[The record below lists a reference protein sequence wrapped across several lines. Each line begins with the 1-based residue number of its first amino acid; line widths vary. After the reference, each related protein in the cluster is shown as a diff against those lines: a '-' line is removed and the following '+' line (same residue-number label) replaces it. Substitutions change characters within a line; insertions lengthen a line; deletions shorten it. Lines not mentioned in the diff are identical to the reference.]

1 MRRIAVLL
9 LFFLVGC
16 ASQSQAVVHELQL
29 PTLVALP
36 TSTIDL
42 QEPARIA
49 TAFLGAWQTQDFAV
63 MYSLLSFSTQETITQ
78 DVFQT
83 LYLDT
88 QDTMTF
94 DSVSFEA
101 VSMIPGG
108 SRTAQLSYNVTF
120 QTRLL
125 GEIQDDGRTLTVI
138 LDPQT
143 GTWRVAWTTGDI
155 FTEFASGARLEFQA
169 NASGRSNIYAR
180 DGEIIA
186 DMQGRMVEV
195 YVVQGEVDNWELC
208 RSSLIDVV
216 GVRAERLD
224 QIFASAQLSW
234 STRVGLIERQ
244 NFLDNETRLENDCDA
259 TFQGVPI
266 RRYHPNGSVM
276 PHVLGYVGLPSE
288 NQVDDLVRQ
297 GFNAETIIGQAGI
310 EQSWNDVLMGTP
322 GGRLQIINADGTRA
336 RILAEVASEIS
347 ESIWLTIDLG
357 LQQYIIDT
365 LNTAYLQSRF
375 NHDGSA
381 GWGTRSPGAAAIVM
395 NVNTGEILAM
405 VSYPT
410 FDANAYTTFP
420 AIGREIADEIQAT
433 VAEDARNPI
442 LNRAT
447 QGTYPAGSIFKVI
460 DAIAVLDTGVYDEN
474 TVYFCNS
481 TWENEGD
488 VRYDWLGYPGHGTVT
503 TRTALMQSCNP
514 FFYETGFTL
523 NNADP
528 FFLPNYARRMGLGD
542 FTGLTDL
549 PENSGFVN
557 DPDTILQS
565 TGVPWNYSNAVNLS
579 IGQAEVNVTPLQ
591 MVRIYA
597 AIANGGDLMQ
607 PYLVNEQ
614 GILNQRTSVAEPTVV
629 SNINVSEDTLRIVRS
644 GLCDV
649 TTQNLGTASHIFRDS
664 PLLDTV
670 GVCGKTGTAQAGPV
684 DDLPFSWF
692 ASYAPAEEPEIA
704 VIVMVE
710 NAGDG
715 SAIAAPISKLIL
727 EYYFFLADEE

>member
-9 LFFLVGC
+9 LFILVGC
-16 ASQSQAVVHELQL
+16 ASQSQAVVQEVQL
-29 PTLVALP
+29 PTLVPLP
-36 TSTIDL
+36 TVTIDL

-49 TAFLGAWQTQDFAV
+49 TAFLGAWQAQDFAT

-78 DVFQT
+78 DDFQA

-94 DSVSFEA
+94 DSVVFEA
-101 VSMIPGG
+101 VSMAPIG

-138 LDPQT
+138 LDSQT
-143 GTWRVAWTTGDI
+143 GIWRVAWISGDI
-155 FTEFASGARLEFQA
+155 FAEFASGARLEFQP
-169 NASGRSNIYAR
+169 NAPGRSNIYAR
-180 DGEIIA
+180 DGEILA
-186 DMQGRMVEV
+186 DMQGRVVEV
-195 YVVQGEVDNWELC
+195 NVVQNEPSNWELC
-208 RSSLIDVV
+208 RNTLIDVV
-216 GVRAERLD
+216 GVSGERID
-224 QIFASAQLSW
+224 QIFASARPDW
-234 STRVGLIERQ
+234 SMPVGRIESGTYTA
-244 NFLDNETRLENDCDA
+244 EEIRLETDCEA
-259 TFQGVPI
+259 TFEGVAT

-276 PHVLGYVGLPSE
+276 PHVLGYVGLPSAD
-288 NQVDDLVRQ
+288 QVDDLVRQ
-297 GFNAETIIGQAGI
+297 GFNAESIIGQAGI
-310 EQSWNDVLMGTP
+310 EQSWNDTLVGRP
-322 GGRLQIINADGTRA
+322 GGRLQIINADGSRS
-336 RILAEVASEIS
+336 RILAEVASETS

-357 LQQYIIDT
+357 LQQFVIDT

-375 NHDGSA
+375 NADGSA
-381 GWGTRSPGAAAIVM
+381 GWGIRSPGAAAIVM

-410 FDANAYTTFP
+410 FDANAYTTYP
-420 AIGREIADEIQAT
+420 AIGRDIANGIQAT
-433 VAEDARNPI
+433 VAEDSRNPI

-474 TVYFCNS
+474 TSYFCS
-481 TWENEGD
+481 GSWEYQGD
-488 VRYDWLGYPGHGTVT
+488 TRFDWFPPGHGTVT

-514 FFYETGFTL
+514 FFYETGFVL

-528 FFLPNYARRMGLGD
+528 FFLPNYARRLGLGD

-549 PENSGFVN
+549 PESPGQVP
-557 DPDTILQS
+557 DPDSALQL
-565 TGVPWNYSNAVNLS
+565 TGIPWTYSNAVNLA
-579 IGQAEVNVTPLQ
+579 IGQGEVAVTPLQ
-591 MVRIYA
+591 MLRLYA

-649 TTQNLGTASHIFRDS
+649 ISENFGTASHIFRNS
-664 PLLDTV
+664 PLVDTV
-670 GVCGKTGTAQAGPV
+670 GVCGKTGTAQAP
-684 DDLPFSWF
+684 DDSLPFSWF
-692 ASYAPAEEPEIA
+692 ASFAPADEPEIA

-715 SAIAAPISKLIL
+715 SAIAAPISKQIL

>member
-16 ASQSQAVVHELQL
+16 TSQSQAVVHEVQL

-78 DVFQT
+78 DDFQT

-94 DSVSFEA
+94 DSVNFEA

-143 GTWRVAWTTGDI
+143 GSWRVAWTTGDI
-155 FTEFASGARLEFQA
+155 FSEFASGARLEFQA
-169 NASGRSNIYAR
+169 NAPGRSNIYTR

-208 RSSLIDVV
+208 RSSLIDIV
-216 GVRAERLD
+216 GVSAERID
-224 QIFASAQLSW
+224 QIFASAQLDW

-244 NFLDNETRLENDCDA
+244 NFLDNETRLENECGA
-259 TFQGVPI
+259 TFEGI
-266 RRYHPNGSVM
+266 ATRRYHPNGSVM
-276 PHVLGYVGLPSE
+276 PHVLGYVGLPSPD
-288 NQVDDLVRQ
+288 QVDDLVRQ

-336 RILAEVASEIS
+336 RVLAEVASEIS
-347 ESIWLTIDLG
+347 ESVWLTIDLN

-375 NHDGSA
+375 NGDGSA

-410 FDANAYTTFP
+410 FDANAFTTYP
-420 AIGREIADEIQAT
+420 AIGREIADEIQAI
-433 VAEDARNPI
+433 VAEDSRNPI

-460 DAIAVLDTGVYDEN
+460 DSIAVLDTGVYDEN
-474 TVYFCNS
+474 TSYFCNS
-481 TWENEGD
+481 TWEHEGD
-488 VRYDWLGYPGHGTVT
+488 TRFDWLDYPGHGTVT

-514 FFYETGFTL
+514 FFYETGFVL

-549 PENSGFVN
+549 PENPGQVP
-557 DPDTILQS
+557 DPDSILQL
-565 TGVPWNYSNAVNLS
+565 TGLQWSYSNAVNLS
-579 IGQAEVNVTPLQ
+579 IGQGEVAVTPLQ
-591 MVRIYA
+591 MLRIYA

-670 GVCGKTGTAQAGPV
+670 GVCGKTGTAQAPG

-692 ASYAPAEEPEIA
+692 ASYAPADEPEIA

-715 SAIAAPISKLIL
+715 SKIAAPISKLIL